1 MKVSIPAYVLS
12 LVVVFVYGIVKYYVP
27 DLPFS
32 QEQLQW
38 VFLVVLG
45 ALGVDV
51 TNALRVRGLL

>member
-1 MKVSIPAYVLS
+1 MLG